1 MKLGTVLCLGA
12 FGLAMQIAMAACA
25 PAPASPPAAG
35 ATAEQGAPADP
46 PATGTA
52 AVQDASTPAPSPA
65 AEDPPLVAPVA
76 EPTPV
81 PTGVSEPEER
91 IPFNTSGW
99 KTNFEKHSIDY
110 SEIFSG
116 GPPKD
121 GIPAID
127 APAFETTSQADEWL
141 DAREPLLALEIGG
154 EARAYPLQILI
165 WHEIVNDVV
174 AGKPVVVTYCP
185 LCNTALVFD
194 ATRPDG
200 QVLDFGT
207 TGNLRFSDLVMYD
220 RQTESW
226 WQQIT
231 GEAIIGDLTGER
243 LEFIPSPIV
252 SWAEFKAAYGDGQ
265 VLSRKTG
272 FNRPYG
278 TNPYIGYDSGF
289 PFLFRGPLDPRL
301 AASERVATVFLGGAA
316 VAFPFSVLEKEPVV
330 HYTLGDQNMVVF
342 YKKGTASALDEEL
355 IANSADVGAT
365 NVFHPSVEDQA
376 LTFRPQDENFV
387 DEQTGSTWNLLGQ
400 AIAGPLEG
408 SALEPIV
415 SANHFWFAWAVFKPD
430 TVVYRGESEG

>member
-12 FGLAMQIAMAACA
+12 LGLVLQVAMAACG
-25 PAPASPPAAG
+25 PAPASPPATGEA
-35 ATAEQGAPADP
+35 AEQGAL
-46 PATGTA
+46 
-52 AVQDASTPAPSPA
+52 TPAPAPSAEA
-65 AEDPPLVAPVA
+65 AAPEA
-76 EPTPV
+76 PSADPTPV
-81 PTGVSEPEER
+81 PTEESEPEVR
-91 IPFNTSGW
+91 LPFSTFGW
-99 KTNFEKHSIDY
+99 ETNFEKTSIDY
-110 SEIFSG
+110 AEIFSG

-127 APAFETTSQADEWL
+127 VPTFETIAQADEWL
-141 DAREPLLALEIGG
+141 DPREPLLALEIGG

-165 WHEIVNDVV
+165 WHEIVNDVL

-252 SWAEFKAAYGDGQ
+252 SWAEFKAAYTDGQ
-265 VLSRKTG
+265 ILSRETG

-278 TNPYIGYDSGF
+278 QNPYVGYDSGF
-289 PFLFRGPLDPRL
+289 PFLYRGPVDRRL
-301 AASERVATVFLGGAA
+301 AASERVATVFLGDAA

-342 YKKGTASALDEEL
+342 YKKGTASALDDEL
-355 IANSADVGAT
+355 IANSVDVGAT
-365 NVFHPSVEDQA
+365 NVFHPSVEDQP
-376 LTFRPQDENFV
+376 LTFRTQDENFV
-387 DEQTGSTWNLLGQ
+387 DEETGSTWNLLGQ

-415 SANHFWFAWAVFKPD
+415 SANHLWFAWAVFKPE